1 MASLAAAESLLL
13 VDNSQ
18 MPYHG
23 NQRIQPNDTSSR
35 PAQVHCDRY
44 DDVVDLITQVDL
56 AGKTYFSHY
65 ADQGMIIARVVAVF
79 KRPKNADKIAVFD
92 GVSSAWKIS
101 RSSCI
106 AVRRGCRRI
115 RRPERGGCSDRLAG
129 HAVTAN
135 TSSKRKRVHF
145 LADANGMRSLA
156 LRACIHQTLVGLAWC
171 IKGNFLPAACQFP
184 KRGSQSRTARAPEH
198 RNCSEV
204 SRWIGNRL

>member
-79 KRPKNADKIAVFD
+79 KRPKNADKIAVFCRRF
-92 GVSSAWKIS
+92 GCLENKQAVVHCRAAGLPKNWAAGARWLQQPIGGS
-101 RSSCI
+101 RSDREYELEAQAS
-106 AVRRGCRRI
+106 AFF
-115 RRPERGGCSDRLAG
+115 GGCKRDALACASSLYSSNSCRVSLVHQAELFAGRLPVSKARITIT
-129 HAVTAN
+129 H
-135 TSSKRKRVHF
+135 SS
-145 LADANGMRSLA
+145 RS
-156 LRACIHQTLVGLAWC
+156 
-171 IKGNFLPAACQFP
+171 
-184 KRGSQSRTARAPEH
+184 
-198 RNCSEV
+198 
-204 SRWIGNRL
+204 